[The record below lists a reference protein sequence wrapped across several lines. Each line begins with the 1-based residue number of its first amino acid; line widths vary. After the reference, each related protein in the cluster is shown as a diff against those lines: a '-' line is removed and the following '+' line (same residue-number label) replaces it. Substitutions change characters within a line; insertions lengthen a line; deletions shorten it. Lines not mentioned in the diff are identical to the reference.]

1 MLTTLILATVA
12 AGLISAAITPV
23 VRRLATRYDL
33 IDRPDAHRKLHR
45 EPIPLGGGI
54 SILIAMLTVLLLVAL
69 MTDIVDS
76 ALLPPIARIL
86 SFTIAGI
93 CIVAVGVIDDRFHL
107 RGRQKLL
114 GQFAAA
120 GALVA
125 GGLVVRSIHLFS
137 VDVELGIFAIPFT
150 LFWLVGAINA
160 LNLIDGIDGLAT
172 SVGIVLS
179 VTIGV
184 MAWMNGHYYAAL
196 VVACMAGALAGFLR
210 FNFPPATIFLGDS
223 GSMLIGLTL
232 GAMAIRSSIKGPTT
246 VALAAPVAVWAIP
259 ILDSLAAIVRR
270 KLTGRS
276 VYATDRGHLHHC
288 LMEKFGS
295 PRRTLAWIVSCC
307 VVTSLGALATVQG
320 NSDLYALLSI
330 AAVASVLVTTRLFGH
345 AEARLVANSL
355 KTSGASLLRGRRR
368 SSSPTDS
375 IHWQGSADWE
385 LLMNSL
391 VELADRFNLS
401 RVWLDVAMPSVQ
413 EGYRGSWQRPTA
425 ARHDE
430 LWRVDMPLFGGT
442 RMVGRLSVEG
452 EPGGLSASQLI
463 ELLMGVVQPFEERLA
478 AIAAK
483 VNGETPVPATDHPQS
498 DTASDE
504 SHLAA
509 PA

>member
-1 MLTTLILATVA
+1 
-12 AGLISAAITPV
+12 
-23 VRRLATRYDL
+23 
-33 IDRPDAHRKLHR
+33 
-45 EPIPLGGGI
+45 
-54 SILIAMLTVLLLVAL
+54 
-69 MTDIVDS
+69 
-76 ALLPPIARIL
+76 
-86 SFTIAGI
+86 
-93 CIVAVGVIDDRFHL
+93 
-107 RGRQKLL
+107 
-114 GQFAAA
+114 
-120 GALVA
+120 
-125 GGLVVRSIHLFS
+125 
-137 VDVELGIFAIPFT
+137 
-150 LFWLVGAINA
+150 
-160 LNLIDGIDGLAT
+160 
-172 SVGIVLS
+172 
-179 VTIGV
+179 
-184 MAWMNGHYYAAL
+184 
-196 VVACMAGALAGFLR
+196 
-210 FNFPPATIFLGDS
+210 
-223 GSMLIGLTL
+223 MLIGLTL

-463 ELLMGVVQPFEERLA
+463 EHLDGRRTAVRRTPGRNCRKGQRRDAGAGDRPSAIGHGLGRVAPRRTGLMPSNVTPKSTFSTRLMRG
-478 AIAAK
+478 
-483 VNGETPVPATDHPQS
+483 NPS
-498 DTASDE
+498 W
-504 SHLAA
+504 
-509 PA
+509 